1 MMHFLIHVLYFNRK
15 LKLYMQFPSSS
26 YSSVRN
32 LSYKSKSNIMYQY
45 VRICSQAHLL
55 VYSYIKAKNNMTVH
69 QWK

>member
-1 MMHFLIHVLYFNRK
+1 
-15 LKLYMQFPSSS
+15 MQFLLSS

-45 VRICSQAHLL
+45 VRIYSQARLL
-55 VYSYIKAKNNMTVH
+55 VYSYIKAENNMTVLH